1 MKKKKK
7 KVPIIHCQLLK
18 DGLTTSLSGSHLS
31 IALCYPTQSFCKAN
45 DGKDAFTAQLISIAD
60 IAICTV
66 LIFTNVI
73 FFFFFFVILIDK
85 FNLNVGFSF
94 FFFDNK
100 IDNQVVVFL
109 FIVLGVLDIVQHS
122 AYTVS

>member
-1 MKKKKK
+1 MTMWRKKK

-45 DGKDAFTAQLISIAD
+45 DGKDTFTAQLISIAD

-73 FFFFFFVILIDK
+73 FFFVILIDK

-100 IDNQVVVFL
+100 IDNQVVAFL